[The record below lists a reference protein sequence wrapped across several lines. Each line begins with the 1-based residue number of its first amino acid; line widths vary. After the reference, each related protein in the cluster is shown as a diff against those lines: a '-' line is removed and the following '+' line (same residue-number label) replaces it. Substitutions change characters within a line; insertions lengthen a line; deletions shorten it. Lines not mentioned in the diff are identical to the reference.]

1 MEHFKD
7 AMLENDQPQSIG
19 EAFAGRYRFLFG
31 RQWPVWIGGLLF
43 GMINVLMFAFEKPL
57 SISDGVRQWGSW
69 IYNQIGVVEK
79 DIVPPYLY
87 STSVMIFGLFFG
99 AFASALLSRQFQIRI
114 APPRELF
121 KGLIGGIMM
130 GVGSTLSFGCNIGGF
145 FSATSALSLAGVA
158 MMFGL
163 ILGSLIGMKIIE
175 WEINHLSPISGKAP
189 TNHSEGWKNAQ
200 PKLGA
205 IALLIGI
212 GAAFI
217 YDGFDYPMRGGYL
230 LFGIVIGI
238 FMHRTRFCFIRA
250 FRDPFMTG
258 DGESVKAVALA
269 VAISTLG
276 FSVLKWTD
284 LREWE
289 AFVFPG
295 FWFGSLIGGTIFGIG
310 MSLSGGC
317 ASGSLWRAGE
327 GHVKLWIALAAFAL
341 VGSSFRDWMV
351 ESRWIAKFGSPV
363 FLPEVIGWKAGLI
376 SILVLMLL
384 WVLFATWNE
393 VHKKMVLI

>member
-1 MEHFKD
+1 
-7 AMLENDQPQSIG
+7 MLENDQPQSIG
-19 EAFAGRYRFLFG
+19 EAFAGRYRLLFG

-189 TNHSEGWKNAQ
+189 TNHSEGWKNTQ

-212 GAAFI
+212 AAAFI
-217 YDGFDYPMRGGYL
+217 YDGFDYSMRGGYL

>member
-1 MEHFKD
+1 
-7 AMLENDQPQSIG
+7 MLENDQPQSIG
-19 EAFAGRYRFLFG
+19 EAFAGRYRLLFG

-189 TNHSEGWKNAQ
+189 TNHSEGWKNTQ

-212 GAAFI
+212 AAAFI
-217 YDGFDYPMRGGYL
+217 YDGFDYSMRGGYL

-269 VAISTLG
+269 IAISTLG